1 VRERQVA
8 TERARARARERE
20 RERQRE
26 RERLICARCAAGGM
40 PVKKAV
46 GSSLLIICLNAA
58 SAFLSYTDEAP
69 CPTPHTFP
77 SDISFMILT
86 PH

>member
-1 VRERQVA
+1 
-8 TERARARARERE
+8 
-20 RERQRE
+20 
-26 RERLICARCAAGGM
+26 M